1 MSSTTDIFSEDSG
14 FLTILASGCQEQ
26 GRVVWLS
33 SALGEGIKDPA
44 FGFQKVPAALHT
56 SNALVASLVVR
67 TVKNQP
73 KMQETQV

>member
-1 MSSTTDIFSEDSG
+1 MSGARKGSLA
-14 FLTILASGCQEQ
+14 FLSPWGRYQ
-26 GRVVWLS
+26 G
-33 SALGEGIKDPA
+33 PA

-56 SNALVASLVVR
+56 SNTLVASLVVR

>member
-1 MSSTTDIFSEDSG
+1 MSSTTDIFPEDSG
-14 FLTILASGCQEQ
+14 FLRILNSGSQEQ

-33 SALGEGIKDPA
+33 SALGERIKDPA
-44 FGFQKVPAALHT
+44 FGFQKVPVALHT

-73 KMQETQV
+73 KMQEIQV